1 MERATDIYSM
11 IQKPQTIG
19 SNDNGFT
26 LIELALVITVIGLL
40 LSFGISAWMSMKTSQ
55 QISAANTALKTLS
68 NCLINYTIH
77 SGTIPPQA
85 FFTKHCVASDP
96 WGKKIVYYHNI
107 ADENKKISLVT
118 TKVVKDATGDHSDTV
133 WILVSSGPNKTV
145 ETISTASMWDCS
157 PGDDLCHSTS
167 KNTLIYEINK

>member
-1 MERATDIYSM
+1 M
-11 IQKPQTIG
+11 IQRPHTIN
-19 SNDNGFT
+19 SNNHGFT
-26 LIELALVITVIGLL
+26 LIELALVITVIGIL

-55 QISAANTALKTLS
+55 QISAANATLKTVS

-85 FFTKHCVASDP
+85 YFTKHCVASDP
-96 WGKKIVYYHNI
+96 WGENVVYYNNG
-107 ADENKKISLVT
+107 DDQEISLVT
-118 TKVVKDATGDHSDTV
+118 TKITTDSTGDHPDTA
-133 WILVSSGPNKTV
+133 WILVSSGLNKTV
-145 ETISTASMWDCS
+145 ETTSTATIWDCS

>member
-1 MERATDIYSM
+1 M
-11 IQKPQTIG
+11 IQMPKTTN
-19 SNDNGFT
+19 SNDHGFT

-55 QISAANTALKTLS
+55 QISAANATLKTVS

-85 FFTKHCVASDP
+85 YFTKHCVASDP
-96 WGKKIVYYHNI
+96 WGESIVYYNNG
-107 ADENKKISLVT
+107 DDQEISLVT
-118 TKVVKDATGDHSDTV
+118 TKIVTDATGDHPDAA
-133 WILVSSGPNKTV
+133 WILVSSGLNKTV
-145 ETISTASMWDCS
+145 ETTSTSTIWDCS
-157 PGDDLCHSTS
+157 PGDDLCHTTS